1 MPKHPLPFKVLP
13 AMLLAAS
20 LSTLSLLPAPAAAE
34 SLPGYPFIHVTGSAF
49 QQVMPDIAALD
60 FEAVAVDADPAAA
73 RAVLDARVGEARA
86 LMQQLGMDPDDVIVR
101 EVRQSQPKDRQP
113 KDQQPGAGPIYELR
127 AEVHIEVR
135 KVSNW
140 RALAGGLLGKPNLD
154 GFASSFD
161 LSTMDQLTDQ
171 LVAEAIQDARRR
183 AGVIAAAD
191 GRRVGALTAATPQE
205 LKNLSTAMGLDR
217 GEFRY
222 QRNASNARPADAAD
236 PDTLL
241 MVQAIKLRQPVDAIF
256 RIEGAAPARRK

>member
-1 MPKHPLPFKVLP
+1 MPNHPLSRTVLS

-20 LSTLSLLPAPAAAE
+20 LSIVARPAAAE
-34 SLPGYPFIHVTGSAF
+34 TLPGYPFIHVTGSAF

-73 RAVLDARVGEARA
+73 RAVLQARVDEARA

-101 EVRQSQPKDRQP
+101 EVRQSLPKDKQP
-113 KDQQPGAGPIYELR
+113 ATGGPVYELR
-127 AEVHIEVR
+127 ADVHIEVR
-135 KVSNW
+135 NVSNW
-140 RALAGGLLGKPNLD
+140 KALAGGLLGKPNLD

-161 LSTMDQLTDQ
+161 LSTMDQVTDQ
-171 LVAEAIQDARRR
+171 LVTEAVQDARRR
-183 AGVIAAAD
+183 AAVMAAAD

-222 QRNASNARPADAAD
+222 QRNATNARPADAAD

-241 MVQAIKLRQPVDAIF
+241 MVQAIKLRQPVDAVF
-256 RIEGAAPARRK
+256 RIEGAAPAKRK

>member
-1 MPKHPLPFKVLP
+1 MPQHPLSRT
-13 AMLLAAS
+13 LLCAALVAAS
-20 LSTLSLLPAPAAAE
+20 LSTFCVPAAAE
-34 SLPGYPFIHVTGSAF
+34 SLPAYPFIHVTGSAF

-60 FEAVAVDADPAAA
+60 FEAVALDADPAAA

-86 LMQQLGMDPDDVIVR
+86 LMQQLGMDPEDVIVR

-113 KDQQPGAGPIYELR
+113 ATGGPVYELR
-127 AEVHIEVR
+127 ADVHIEVR
-135 KVSNW
+135 NVSNW

-161 LSTMDQLTDQ
+161 LSAMDQVTDQ
-171 LVAEAIQDARRR
+171 LVTEAVQDARRR
-183 AGVIAAAD
+183 AAVIAGAD
-191 GRRVGALTAATPQE
+191 GRKVGALAGATPQE

-222 QRNASNARPADAAD
+222 QRNTSNARSADAAD

-256 RIEGAAPARRK
+256 RIEGPVPAKRK